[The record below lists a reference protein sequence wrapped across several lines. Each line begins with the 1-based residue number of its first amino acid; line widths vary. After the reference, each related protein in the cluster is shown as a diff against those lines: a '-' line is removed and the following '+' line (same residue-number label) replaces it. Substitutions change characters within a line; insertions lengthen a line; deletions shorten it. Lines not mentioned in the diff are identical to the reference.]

1 MKMMIK
7 PLTLVMAGLGLLA
20 AQAPAQSFTVLHT
33 FPTIPSYSLE
43 SDASGSVISGNTLYG
58 TTWIG
63 GCSGAGTVFSINI
76 NGSNFTTLYTFTN
89 GSDGANPVGSL
100 VISGSTIYGTTES
113 GGASGY
119 GTIFRV
125 NTNGSNFTTLH
136 SLGGFGGIL
145 DGNSDNLV
153 LSGDTL
159 YLYGALNSGYGA
171 VFSLNTNGSDFTTL
185 YSFTNASD
193 GEVPEGSLVVSGGTL
208 YGMTYSGGSHYQSG
222 NLGSPGYGTVFSLN
236 TNGSNF
242 TTLYSF
248 SNGNDGANPAAGL
261 ILSESTLY
269 GTTESGGNLG
279 GGTLFSLSTDGHEF
293 TTVYSFTTLNDG
305 DFANAGG
312 LILSGNNLYGTINAG
327 AGEVYGVN
335 TDGTGFKVLAIPDFS
350 ASFSNSYDIPIATYI
365 SLVPSG
371 NTLYGTANTFPL
383 AFGGPSAD
391 HGIVFSL
398 SPPGPQLTI
407 TPSGPYVIITWPAN
421 TGGFTLQSTTNLVSP
436 VIWNAN
442 STVPAVIDGQ
452 NVVTNLLTGPQMFFR
467 LQTN

>member
-7 PLTLVMAGLGLLA
+7 PLTLFMAGLGLLGEPV
-20 AQAPAQSFTVLHT
+20 PAQTFTVLHT
-33 FPTIPSYSLE
+33 FPTIPSYFLE
-43 SDASGSVISGNTLYG
+43 FHASGSVISGNTLYG

-63 GCSGAGTVFSINI
+63 GCSGAGTVFSMNI
-76 NGSNFTTLYTFTN
+76 NGSNFMALYTFTN

-119 GTIFRV
+119 GTIFSV
-125 NTNGSNFTTLH
+125 NTNGSNFTTLYGL
-136 SLGGFGGIL
+136 SGFGGNL
-145 DGNSDNLV
+145 DGNSDNMV
-153 LSGDTL
+153 LSGDSL
-159 YLYGALNSGYGA
+159 YLYGTLNSGYGA
-171 VFSLNTNGSDFTTL
+171 VLSLNTNGSDFTTL

-208 YGMTYSGGSHYQSG
+208 YGMTYSGGSYFQSG
-222 NLGSPGYGTVFSLN
+222 YLGSPGYGTVFSLN

-248 SNGNDGANPAAGL
+248 SNGDDGANPAAGL

-269 GTTESGGNLG
+269 GTTESGGNLD
-279 GGTLFSLSTDGHEF
+279 GGTLFSLKTNGHDF
-293 TTVYSFTTLNDG
+293 TTLYSFTNLNDG

-312 LILSGNNLYGTINAG
+312 LILSGNTVYGTINAG

-350 ASFSNSYDIPIATYI
+350 TSFSNSYDIPVATYI
-365 SLVPSG
+365 SLVPSRD
-371 NTLYGTANTFPL
+371 TLYGTANTFPL
-383 AFGGPSAD
+383 AFGGSSSD

-398 SPPGPQLTI
+398 SRPRPKLTI
-407 TPSGPYVIITWPAN
+407 TPSGNNVILTWPAN
-421 TGGFTLQSTTNLVSP
+421 AGGFTLQSTTNLVSP

-442 STVPAVIDGQ
+442 STVPAVIGGQ